1 MSCTLQD
8 RQKRAPEAA
17 SCYCCCILL
26 MCRLKEFTERWE
38 VDKYL
43 SATGYL
49 PGNVKPFFIALPK
62 VRCHFTATCP
72 CDNTVLAAISCSD
85 DCRMMEAH

>member
-1 MSCTLQD
+1 L
-8 RQKRAPEAA
+8 
-17 SCYCCCILL
+17 
-26 MCRLKEFTERWE
+26 CRLKEFTERWE

-62 VRCHFTATCP
+62 VLPVMHFRMR
-72 CDNTVLAAISCSD
+72 VLRHHAVAAASE
-85 DCRMMEAH
+85 RVA